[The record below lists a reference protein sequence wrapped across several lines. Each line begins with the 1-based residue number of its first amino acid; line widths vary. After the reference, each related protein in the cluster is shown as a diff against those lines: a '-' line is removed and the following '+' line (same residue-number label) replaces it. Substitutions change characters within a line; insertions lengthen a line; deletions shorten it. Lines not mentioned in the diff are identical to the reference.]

1 MLTWSKVNAV
11 SSLNS
16 RANYY
21 KKKQNYNI
29 MKSKKIRLATLLIFI
44 LLAIPGIT
52 IAQEK
57 TKKSKKYKSI
67 KSEKIQ
73 LFNGVDLSNWV
84 LKLKDAS
91 IDPAKVFAVKQG
103 VIHISGDPFGYM
115 RTKETYSGYKLHVEW
130 RWPGEPGNSGV
141 FVNAQEPDTIWL
153 KCIECQLKAGN
164 AGDFVCMN
172 GADMNERTD
181 KSKIFVNKLVDHSEK
196 PAGEWNTMK
205 VICKSNII
213 EVYVNGVLQNRGT
226 NVSPDRGHICLQS
239 EGKEVEFRN
248 VYLTKLEK

>member
-1 MLTWSKVNAV
+1 M
-11 SSLNS
+11 
-16 RANYY
+16 
-21 KKKQNYNI
+21 KKT
-29 MKSKKIRLATLLIFI
+29 KKIRLTTLLIII
-44 LLAIPGIT
+44 LLAFTGVGM
-52 IAQEK
+52 AQVK
-57 TKKSKKYKSI
+57 AKKSKNRETS

-84 LKLKDAS
+84 FKLKDPA
-91 IDPAKVFAVKQG
+91 IDPAKVFTIKNG

-115 RTKETYSGYKLHVEW
+115 RTKDIYSDYNLHVEW
-130 RWPGEPGNSGV
+130 RWPKEPTNSGV
-141 FVNAQEPDTIWL
+141 FVHAQEPDTIWL

-181 KSKIFVNKLVDHSEK
+181 KSKIFVNKLVDSSEK

-205 VICKSNII
+205 VICKANII

-226 NVSPDRGHICLQS
+226 NVSLNSGHICLQS
-239 EGKEVEFRN
+239 EGKDVEFRN
-248 VYLTKLEK
+248 VYLTKLKK